1 MLIMKAQDTQVA
13 DRLEQS
19 TDPVSRR
26 EGKLTGIAII
36 GISLAVVSISD
47 VVRQHVMPDS
57 NIWFLGFLIPIWFLL
72 HFFMKYRRN

>member
-57 NIWFLGFLIPIWFLL
+57 NIWFLGFLITIWFLL